1 MEPITGIRKR
11 LAAALQ
17 DGTPPSLLQ
26 WLTALKLERCAK
38 HSRVSLACTH
48 EHAPYACAHVGP
60 QKRQGTLR
68 PRLSCRDFHTS
79 SACVSVARR
88 CLRYVDDIVSQGY
101 DELVFLK
108 DADESDLQ
116 DVITGVGTL

>member
-1 MEPITGIRKR
+1 MAHRAEVGAVREKEPSVPRFFAR
-11 LAAALQ
+11 
-17 DGTPPSLLQ
+17 
-26 WLTALKLERCAK
+26 
-38 HSRVSLACTH
+38 TH
-48 EHAPYACAHVGP
+48 EHAPYACAHAGP
-60 QKRQGTLR
+60 QKRREGTLR